1 MSRIGRII
9 AIHKLPNIS
18 RSKSNQAMKYGQL
31 ILYKMSN
38 IFLVKS
44 YTKCGEEASPSP
56 IYNNSKLKSLDQQ
69 SEIL

>member
-1 MSRIGRII
+1 
-9 AIHKLPNIS
+9 
-18 RSKSNQAMKYGQL
+18 MKYGQL